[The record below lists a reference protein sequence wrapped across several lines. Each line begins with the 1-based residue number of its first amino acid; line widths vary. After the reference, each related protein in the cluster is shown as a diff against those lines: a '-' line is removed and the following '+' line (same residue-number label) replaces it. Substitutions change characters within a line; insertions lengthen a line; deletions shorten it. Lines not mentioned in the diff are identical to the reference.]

1 MAKKALFLTALLAA
15 CFLAPLAAQ
24 NFHVYISDAVNFN
37 LPPWKILKFDE
48 NGQNGQVFISD
59 HLAWPQDILFL
70 ENENVVLISNLNNGR
85 ISKFNATS
93 GAFVSEFATG
103 IGGPTRMEIGSDGLL
118 YVLQWVGNGKVKRY
132 NLDGTFVDDFT
143 AVGVPNSIGL
153 AWDAAGNLYV
163 SSYNDK
169 YVRKFSPTGADLGN
183 FVSANLSGPTNIW
196 FGENGDLFVVDYEGA
211 SVKRFDSSG
220 NYLGI
225 FISGLP
231 QGEGIDFFP
240 NGNIIIGS
248 GGLHSVRI
256 YDASGSFLS
265 NFVPPGT
272 LGLQTPNAVVLRP
285 IPPSTT
291 REVYKELTFVTP
303 SVGVLFQLSKPEQM
317 QSGASFAVYD
327 STGVLVRKINFA
339 NTASW
344 DASNLPNGVYYIT
357 AKLKDGAIARQSV
370 VVQH

>member
-1 MAKKALFLTALLAA
+1 MAKKALFFAVLLAA

-24 NFHVYISDAVNFN
+24 NFHVYISDAANFN
-37 LPPWKILKFDE
+37 LPPWKILKFEE

-70 ENENVVLISNLNNGR
+70 ENENAVLISNLNNGR
-85 ISKFNATS
+85 ISRFSATS
-93 GAFVSEFATG
+93 GAFINEFATG

-118 YVLQWVGNGKVKRY
+118 YVLQWTGNGKVKRY

-143 AVGVPNSIGL
+143 ATGVPNSIGL

-163 SSYNDK
+163 SSYNGK
-169 YVRKFSPTGADLGN
+169 YVRKFSPSGADLGN
-183 FVSANLSGPTNIW
+183 FVSTNLSGPTNIW
-196 FGENGDLFVVDYEGA
+196 FAENGDLFVVDYDGG
-211 SVKRFDSSG
+211 SVKRFDSQG

-256 YDASGSFLS
+256 YDASGGFL
-265 NFVPPGT
+265 NNLMPPGT

-285 IPPSTT
+285 IPPSMT
-291 REVYKELTFVTP
+291 REVYKEINFVKP
-303 SVGVLFQLSKPEQM
+303 SVGELFQVSNPDVSQAARAFEVYNSVGVLI
-317 QSGASFAVYD
+317 
-327 STGVLVRKINFA
+327 RKVNFA
-339 NTASW
+339 NSTYW
-344 DASNLPNGVYYIT
+344 DASNLAAGVYYIT
-357 AKLKDGAIARQSV
+357 AKLQDGAIARQSV

>member
-1 MAKKALFLTALLAA
+1 MAKKVLFIVCIVAV
-15 CFLAPLAAQ
+15 CFFAPLKAQ
-24 NFHVYISDAVNFN
+24 QFNVYISDAVNFQS
-37 LPPWKILKFDE
+37 PPWKILKFDE

-70 ENENVVLISNLNNGR
+70 ENENAVLVTNLNNGR

-93 GAFVSEFATG
+93 GVFINEFATG
-103 IGGPTRMEIGSDGLL
+103 IGGPTRMEVGPDGLL
-118 YVLQWVGNGKVKRY
+118 YVLQWTGNGKVKRY

-143 AVGVPNSIGL
+143 AVGVTNSIGL
-153 AWDAAGNLYV
+153 DWDAGGNLYV
-163 SSYNDK
+163 SSYDGK
-169 YVRKFSPTGADLGN
+169 YIKKFSPTGADLGN
-183 FVSANLSGPTNIW
+183 FVSTNLAGPTNIW
-196 FGENGDLFVVDYEGA
+196 FAENGDLFVVDYLGA
-211 SVKRFDSSG
+211 SVKRFDSQG

-231 QGEGIDFFP
+231 QGEGVDFFP

-256 YDASGSFLS
+256 YDASGIFL
-265 NFVPPGT
+265 NNLVPPGT

-285 IPPSTT
+285 VSPSTT

-303 SVGVLFQLSKPEQM
+303 SIGVHFQIANPDILQTVS
-317 QSGASFAVYD
+317 SFAVYD
-327 STGVLVRKINFA
+327 STGVLVSNLTFA
-339 NTASW
+339 GSASW
-344 DASNLPNGVYYIT
+344 DASNLPAGIYYIT
-357 AKLKDGAIARQSV
+357 AKLKDGVMARQSV